1 MAGESERFQR
11 IGVEDPEAELKEL
24 QADCTRVAR
33 KVANRYR
40 AVEPDDLAQELFL
53 EAWRAGKRIED
64 RERWLS
70 AAAENLA
77 NDMHERTMKCRGWS
91 QYEYTSA
98 MVRKILEYSF
108 TYTNWERIPL
118 PDSARSAPRSARAVW
133 DEAVQADVFQSIPD
147 PTDARDVA
155 ADVQNALDM
164 ISYDDRVR
172 IVKRYKYG
180 EKPAKG
186 AETTALYRAVD
197 RLTTK
202 LNSYK
207 GIQQQQSMVG
217 RRAMTNAAAM
227 ARISAGY

>member
-1 MAGESERFQR
+1 MA
-11 IGVEDPEAELKEL
+11 EDTEAWLKEL

-33 KVANRYR
+33 KTANRYR

-53 EAWRAGKRIED
+53 EAWRAGSKIED
-64 RERWLS
+64 REKWLNS
-70 AAAENLA
+70 AAENIA
-77 NDMHERTMKCRGWS
+77 SDMHEKTMKCRGWS

-98 MVRKILEYSF
+98 MVRKVLEYSF
-108 TYTNWERIPL
+108 TYKNWESIPL
-118 PDSARSAPRSARAVW
+118 PDSARSAPRTARAVW
-133 DEAVQADVFQSIPD
+133 DEEAQADVYQSIPD

-155 ADVQNALDM
+155 ADVQKALDL

-172 IVKRYKYG
+172 IIKRYKYG

-207 GIQQQQSMVG
+207 GIKQQTSMVG
-217 RRAMTNAAAM
+217 RKALTNAAAQ
-227 ARISAGY
+227 ARISSSY

>member
-1 MAGESERFQR
+1 MTGESERSQR
-11 IGVEDPEAELKEL
+11 ELKEL
-24 QADCTRVAR
+24 QADCARVAR

-53 EAWRAGKRIED
+53 EAWRAGNRIQD
-64 RERWLS
+64 RDRWLQT
-70 AAAENLA
+70 AAENLA
-77 NDMHERTMKCRGWS
+77 NDMHEKTMKCRGWS

-98 MVRKILEYSF
+98 MVRKVLEYSF
-108 TYTNWERIPL
+108 TYKNWERIPL
-118 PDSARSAPRSARAVW
+118 PDSARSAPRTARAVW
-133 DEAVQADVFQSIPD
+133 DQAVQADVFDSIPD

-155 ADVQNALDM
+155 ADVQSALDL
-164 ISYDDRVR
+164 ISLEDRLR
-172 IVKRYKYG
+172 IIKRYKYG
-180 EKPAKG
+180 EKPEKG

-197 RLTTK
+197 RLTAK

-227 ARISAGY
+227 ARISSSY